1 MTRHPH
7 IGSRILLGLLV
18 TSAGLGACGDDEGS
32 GASFSDITNW
42 GSPDTSTMTSVSDA
56 TSGTNWTNPGADTG
70 SSIDTATGPE
80 LPPPPPPETE
90 QDYDLRT
97 PEAGASFLY
106 IPSAA
111 LDALIIVDART
122 LEVALVEVGV
132 TPTIVRALPA
142 DQGAVVLNEGGSDVS
157 IVRPRP
163 APGRG
168 FDVVTL
174 DVVVGA
180 NRLERSPDGRFA
192 FAFYDATRPSGA
204 GAIGSLQD
212 VSVVRTDLGDE
223 EVMNLAVGYKP
234 SQIVFADADRLVL
247 VFCEDGISGIR
258 VDDLVGDT
266 FLPPVPTSVDPFAKP
281 VDREIVV
288 TPDGRFAAVRD
299 LIAPVVTWVDLQTAV
314 VKELSLPDYASDLE
328 LTPDGKTLV
337 VPMRTSRQVAVVTV
351 PEAFDVAPADGEGE
365 GDNPY
370 LRIRGTGSSFGS
382 AALTADGR
390 RALLYTTLPGT
401 LAVGMVDAV
410 SAEVVTRPLVREL
423 ASVVVSPDSR
433 MAALIHRRTGSV
445 PAQAHAY
452 SLLDLA
458 TGYAKI
464 VYLANPVTEVLFT
477 EDASE
482 LYALV
487 PDPLGATHAVHRV
500 STRSFNV
507 TTYPVPDEPV
517 FAGVLTAVSKVAI
530 ALDNPTGWI
539 TFVDTTTGEVR
550 QVNSFELNGFIR

>member
-1 MTRHPH
+1 MITPRH
-7 IGSRILLGLLV
+7 LV
-18 TSAGLGACGDDEGS
+18 LVCLPLAACGDMGDAGS
-32 GASFSDITNW
+32 SFSDATNW
-42 GSPDTSTMTSVSDA
+42 SSPDTGATSTTTSVSD
-56 TSGTNWTNPGADTG
+56 SWTNPGADTG
-70 SSIDTATGPE
+70 VLIDTSTGPE

-111 LDALIIVDART
+111 LDALIIVDAKT
-122 LEVALVEVGV
+122 LQVELVEVGV

-142 DQGAVVLNEGGSDVS
+142 DDGAVVLNEGGSDVS
-157 IVRPRP
+157 IVRPRAAP
-163 APGRG
+163 ARG
-168 FDVVTL
+168 FDVTTL
-174 DVVVGA
+174 DVVPGA

-192 FAFYDATRPSGA
+192 FAFYDASRSASVA
-204 GAIGSLQD
+204 GLGSLQD
-212 VSVVRTDLGDE
+212 VSAIRLDHGDE

-234 SQIVFADADRLVL
+234 STIVFADSDRLVL

-266 FLPPVPTSVDPFAKP
+266 FLPPVPTSTDPFAKP

-288 TPDGRFAAVRD
+288 TPDGRHAAVRD
-299 LIAPVVTWVDLQTAV
+299 LLAPVVTWVDLQSAT

-337 VPMRTSRQVAVVTV
+337 VPMRTTQRVALVAV
-351 PEAFDVAPADGEGE
+351 PEAFDVASQGAPLE
-365 GDNPY
+365 DNPHV
-370 LRIRGTGSSFGS
+370 RIPATGASFGS

-401 LAVGMVDAV
+401 LAIGMVDAV
-410 SAEVVTRPLVREL
+410 TAEVVTRPLVREL
-423 ASVVVSPDSR
+423 QSVVVSPDSR
-433 MAALIHRRTGSV
+433 MAALIHRRFGSV
-445 PAQAHAY
+445 PAQEHAY

-464 VYLANPVTEVLFT
+464 VYLAHPVTEVLFT

-507 TTYPVPDEPV
+507 TTYAVPDEPV

-539 TFVDTTTGEVR
+539 TFVDTVTGEVR
-550 QVNSFELNGFIR
+550 QVNSVELNGFIE